1 MHVHTCTQIQIVK
14 DKQKDKYISRYCNKY
29 RKVLY
34 LNVHFSNIRFVSR
47 LHHNICL
54 EEAWLWGFFL
64 SFLVLPGVKLKGFLK
79 VMCY

>member
-54 EEAWLWGFFL
+54 EEA
-64 SFLVLPGVKLKGFLK
+64 
-79 VMCY
+79 